1 MHETTGRNAPS
12 AAEIAGFAKQ
22 HGVDLRIIELDVISQ
37 ELVNAAI
44 AKIIFDNGR
53 LEVVVHNA
61 EHSCYGPAEAFT
73 VKQLAELYD
82 TSVLSTQRQPRSS
95 LQAS

>member
-1 MHETTGRNAPS
+1 MRKIIVVTSASRGFGRLVSTALARAGHTVYASMHVTTGRNAPS

-53 LEVVVHNA
+53 LED
-61 EHSCYGPAEAFT
+61 G
-73 VKQLAELYD
+73 
-82 TSVLSTQRQPRSS
+82 
-95 LQAS
+95 